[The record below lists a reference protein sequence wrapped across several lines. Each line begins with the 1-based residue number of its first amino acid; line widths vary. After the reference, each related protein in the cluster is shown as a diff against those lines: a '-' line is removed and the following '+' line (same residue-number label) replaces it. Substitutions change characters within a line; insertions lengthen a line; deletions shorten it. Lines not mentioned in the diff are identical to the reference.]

1 MDTGQ
6 TETHEAD
13 AGLAQLEALQA
24 RITTALARI
33 GSGVEG
39 LENAAVAAA
48 ASAQNTELEQALDE
62 EKMANAQLEERLK
75 TLRGRLTAAESAAAP
90 TPVSDP
96 KKDEEI
102 AALQAEVQLLRNEI
116 GNAANSSAQEALTEE
131 VKRLK
136 IELEGARN
144 GAASQK
150 DQIVSLEGEIASLVR
165 QLEELEQAEAEDTSA
180 AVDLAALEA
189 ENTRLKSE
197 AEALQHALA
206 AAQSEVAAMP
216 DLTALDAQL
225 QSLRAINEQLVQSN
239 AALRAA
245 NAEGVADTD
254 LINKSMEA
262 ELEGQRA
269 ARATDKVEM
278 EAVLARLEPLLTG
291 ASPVATAPQQEV
303 V

>member
-116 GNAANSSAQEALTEE
+116 GKAADTSAQEALTEE

-150 DQIVSLEGEIASLVR
+150 DQIFSLEGEIASLVR
-165 QLEELEQAEAEDTSA
+165 QLEALEQAEAEDTSA

-189 ENTRLKSE
+189 ENARLKSE
-197 AEALQHALA
+197 AEALQQVLA
-206 AAQSEVAAMP
+206 TAQSEVAAMP
-216 DLTALDAQL
+216 DLSALDAQL
-225 QSLRAINEQLVQSN
+225 QSLRATNEQLVQSN

-291 ASPVATAPQQEV
+291 VSPAATAPQQEV

>member
-291 ASPVATAPQQEV
+291 ATPAATAPQQEV

>member
-75 TLRGRLTAAESAAAP
+75 TLRGRLTAAENAAAP

-291 ASPVATAPQQEV
+291 ATPAATAPQQEV

>member
-48 ASAQNTELEQALDE
+48 ASAQNMELEQALDE

-291 ASPVATAPQQEV
+291 ATPAATAPQQEV